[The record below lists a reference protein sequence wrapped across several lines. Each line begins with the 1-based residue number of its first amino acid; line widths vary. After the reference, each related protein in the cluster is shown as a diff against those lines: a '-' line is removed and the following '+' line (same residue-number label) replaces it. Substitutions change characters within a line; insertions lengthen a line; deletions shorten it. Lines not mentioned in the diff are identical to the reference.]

1 MLRFASNQY
10 RLVAENPCW
19 CLSRNLT
26 LDHLANASVQGLVAT
41 GPRRGCRVLRLG
53 GTGEDAEAVIMGKR
67 CAEVAGFNVHANLR
81 VRANDRDGLEHLCRY
96 LARPPIANDRLQELP
111 DGRLALRFKQAWRDG
126 TTHIVFTPH
135 ELIEK
140 LIPLIPRPRC
150 HLVRYHG
157 ILGPTAKNRAKVVPT
172 PPAPPAP
179 DAADADKAGPGESR
193 EIDITKL
200 SRVSRLPWA
209 LLLKR
214 VFMTDALTCPRCH
227 GRMKILAAIT
237 KPEAIRKILDHL
249 GIPSEA
255 PRRTAARPPPQGELP
270 GSADLAEVDY
280 ADPPSPEW

>member
-53 GTGEDAEAVIMGKR
+53 GTGEDAEAAITGKR
-67 CAEVAGFNVHANLR
+67 CAEVAGFNVHANVR
-81 VRANDRDGLEHLCRY
+81 VGANDRDGLEHLCRY

-126 TTHIVFTPH
+126 TTHILFTPH

-140 LIPLIPRPRC
+140 LIALIPRPRC

-157 ILGPTAKNRAKVVPT
+157 ILGSAAMDRSKVVPT
-172 PPAPPAP
+172 PPAPAAP
-179 DAADADKAGPGESR
+179 DAAGADKAGPGESR

-200 SRVSRLPWA
+200 PRGSRLPWA

-214 VFMTDALTCPRCH
+214 VFMTDALTCPKCQ

-237 KPEAIRKILDHL
+237 KPEAIRTILDHL
-249 GIPSEA
+249 GIASEA
-255 PRRTAARPPPQGELP
+255 PRRTAARPPPQAELS
-270 GSADLAEVDY
+270 GKSDLAKVDY
-280 ADPPSPEW
+280 VDPPGPEW